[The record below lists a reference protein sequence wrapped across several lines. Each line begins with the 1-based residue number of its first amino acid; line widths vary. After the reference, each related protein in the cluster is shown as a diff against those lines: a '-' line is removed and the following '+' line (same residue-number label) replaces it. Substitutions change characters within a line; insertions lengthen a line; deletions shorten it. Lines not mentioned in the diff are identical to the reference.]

1 MVQATHPG
9 SLREGR
15 RQSSIW
21 QCCLALSSTFTSFMG
36 IQLGSFWAQE
46 TGAGKVRGLIPF
58 SLFLSFVDT
67 HQCILQTER
76 GISSG
81 EKSCTKGMLQ
91 TLQASLSAGCFWTQ
105 NWSQLSFLRRGGGF
119 WLRASFL
126 MLSQQVMQ
134 LHFLVGE
141 ILGRDPASCTRGE
154 CDRWNLVLVKS
165 GIYFGT
171 TVGISRTIICKAIT
185 LSWVKAIA
193 NGTEFCFL
201 LSGIQHWCSFLGP
214 QQLLPKLDWASEL
227 DVRHLTLIIFFFA
240 LLFSNLISGL
250 SLWIK

>member
-9 SLREGR
+9 SLREGC

-185 LSWVKAIA
+185 LLGSRPLRMVPSSA
-193 NGTEFCFL
+193 FCLVGSNTGVHFLDHNRFSQSQTGL
-201 LSGIQHWCSFLGP
+201 LSLMSGI
-214 QQLLPKLDWASEL
+214 
-227 DVRHLTLIIFFFA
+227 
-240 LLFSNLISGL
+240 
-250 SLWIK
+250 